1 MTATK
6 AVGRPSLFN
15 QEMIERA
22 KEYILFFQQ
31 PKTADEIEN
40 DVEVVPSVAG
50 LALYLGVSRATLY
63 NWGDENKEFLDTLA
77 SLQAVQEVSLLNGGL
92 RGRFNAQISKLALAN
107 HGYSDKQEVTM
118 TVNPLDEILDEIEYD
133 ARTTSEESE
142 EQIVAPK

>member
-1 MTATK
+1 MAEEEK
-6 AVGRPSLFN
+6 QIGRPSLFN

-22 KEYILFFQQ
+22 QEYVWFFQQ
-31 PKTADEIEN
+31 PKSAEEMEN

-107 HGYSDKQEVTM
+107 HGYSDKQEIDNRSSDGSM
-118 TVNPLDEILDEIEYD
+118 TPKPTVIEL
-133 ARTTSEESE
+133 
-142 EQIVAPK
+142 VAPDDNSKDTDTA